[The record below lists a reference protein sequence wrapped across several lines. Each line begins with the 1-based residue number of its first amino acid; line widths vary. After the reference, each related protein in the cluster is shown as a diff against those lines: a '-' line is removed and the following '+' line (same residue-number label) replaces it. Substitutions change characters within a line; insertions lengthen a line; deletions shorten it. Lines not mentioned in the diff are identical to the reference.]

1 VPGNP
6 ALTVYSPCEGHKWV
20 PPAGRLLRSERSSP
34 VLMMLYNE
42 WLHQITCLRDGLIA
56 FDNFEDVVLNLTDA
70 ERPGTRPMQDVRE
83 ALLAQIARGR
93 VSRETLLETAKV
105 LTAPDLPAGGYGFQY
120 DHGVVL
126 PAALFSGAGSSLFLR
141 YSPTRL
147 AEEPSQQ
154 PVLFV
159 ASPVPRGLEK
169 VDLGSLGAASPSVGP
184 WDTSLRAEKATPGDS
199 TEHEAVLRMIG
210 TTNDEPGFKV
220 DLGRVIANLDAAADA
235 SPAEEHEIAAGTS
248 TRIYA
253 SSDVLLA
260 GSDVVTSSSPGPAVI
275 RASREVDVLA
285 VLGKLDPEQG
295 IRLAGRWKRG
305 LGHTSGTNERSAA
318 GFVIVD

>member
-1 VPGNP
+1 MPPATRRNEWQFRPGTYTPREFIREIAVLLESVIVQLGPDKPGEPDSRSIFMDGLRSSLSHEGREATLPLADWNDEHPSELTRHILRIGKAIYQYASESLGAVPGNP

-147 AEEPSQQ
+147 
-154 PVLFV
+154 
-159 ASPVPRGLEK
+159 
-169 VDLGSLGAASPSVGP
+169 
-184 WDTSLRAEKATPGDS
+184 
-199 TEHEAVLRMIG
+199 
-210 TTNDEPGFKV
+210 
-220 DLGRVIANLDAAADA
+220 
-235 SPAEEHEIAAGTS
+235 
-248 TRIYA
+248 
-253 SSDVLLA
+253 
-260 GSDVVTSSSPGPAVI
+260 
-275 RASREVDVLA
+275 
-285 VLGKLDPEQG
+285 
-295 IRLAGRWKRG
+295 
-305 LGHTSGTNERSAA
+305 
-318 GFVIVD
+318 